1 MFYKLAF
8 GLAAVFCLAGTVTH
22 AQTVDS
28 AIDKLTNF
36 PSKLFSRINGQTAS
50 LNQQLTRQTEKYL
63 QRMARKEAKLRAQ
76 LYKADS
82 AKAAALYPNDP
93 QQQYAALLQKFRQD
107 SSRVF
112 TSMGP
117 EYLPHVD
124 SLQGMLKFLSL
135 NPSALNA
142 NPAQLAALQ
151 SSLAQFQQLQARLQ
165 AADAVKQFIQSRKAQ
180 IQQYLSGYSQL
191 PSGVG
196 NTLQG
201 YNKGSLLLCGA
212 GPGVPSDAKRSG
224 QDDPNSAWLVE
235 QASCVQ

>member
-1 MFYKLAF
+1 MSYKLAF
-8 GLAAVFCLAGTVTH
+8 GLAAVLCLAGMATH
-22 AQTVDS
+22 AQTADS

-36 PSKLFSRINGQTAS
+36 PSKLFNRINGQATT

-76 LYKADS
+76 LYKTDS

-93 QQQYAALLQKFRQD
+93 QQQYAALIQKFRQD

-124 SLQGMLKFLSL
+124 SLQGMLKFLSA

-142 NPAQLAALQ
+142 NPTELAEVQ
-151 SSLAQFQQLQARLQ
+151 SSLAEFQQLQAKLQ
-165 AADAVKQFIQSRKAQ
+165 AADAIKQFIASRKTQ
-180 IQQYLSGYSQL
+180 I
-191 PSGVG
+191 
-196 NTLQG
+196 
-201 YNKGSLLLCGA
+201 
-212 GPGVPSDAKRSG
+212 
-224 QDDPNSAWLVE
+224 
-235 QASCVQ
+235 